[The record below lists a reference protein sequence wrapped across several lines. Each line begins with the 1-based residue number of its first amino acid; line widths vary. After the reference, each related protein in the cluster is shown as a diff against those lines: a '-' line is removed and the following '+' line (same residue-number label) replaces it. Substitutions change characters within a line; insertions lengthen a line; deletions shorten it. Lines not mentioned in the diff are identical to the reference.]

1 MYIRT
6 LETKVKR
13 AQKRQCRASRQNK
26 ATYMYQQVREGLE
39 ESQIKPVHPSGKHL
53 ENRNAQHESQC

>member
-6 LETKVKR
+6 VETKVKR
-13 AQKRQCRASRQNK
+13 AQKCQRQASRQNK
-26 ATYMYQQVREGLE
+26 ATYMHQQVREGLE
-39 ESQIKPVHPSGKHL
+39 ESQIKSAHPSGKHL